1 MISAPIT
8 FSLSIIFLDFFNPII
23 NYVQARRKAEKEEK
37 KRRKAEK
44 EAKRAAKIAAMEA
57 GEDKK
62 EGGDGD
68 EEDDDDLMYG
78 APDDHAWTDKSHAH
92 KEAEE
97 KAKEGPDMS
106 VSHLFC
112 AKCFPVQLYL
122 YASLIYFLIHH
133 IFITPP
139 LPPTAHLRQGWQEAQ
154 Q

>member
-1 MISAPIT
+1 MLCFPTALAPGNYHHNRLT
-8 FSLSIIFLDFFNPII
+8 LFFICEF
-23 NYVQARRKAEKEEK
+23 VQARRKAEKEEK

-44 EAKRAAKIAAMEA
+44 EAKRAAKMAAMEA

-62 EGGDGD
+62 EGGDDG
-68 EEDDDDLMYG
+68 EDDDLMYG

-106 VSHLFC
+106 VSWLCLVNAFIC
-112 AKCFPVQLYL
+112 ADMHPFL
-122 YASLIYFLIHH
+122 FLIHR

-139 LPPTAHLRQGWQEAQ
+139 FTPTAHLRQGWQEAQ